1 MNQPHAVA
9 GIDIG
14 TNSVKML
21 VRRGTERHRFVQT
34 VRLGEGVHRSGELH
48 PDAVERTLEAL
59 RGFARTADEHGVT
72 ALAAVATSATRDARN
87 REAFLQAVE
96 SVLGTRPLVLSGVEE
111 GRLAYRGSC
120 IDLPDGIGSP
130 RLVLD
135 IGGGSTEFV
144 IGDTDVRSAF
154 SVDVG
159 CIRLTERELRA
170 DPPRPEELSNAIGHV
185 QDHLDD
191 VIRDMPAILDIASVV
206 GIGGTISTVAAVEIG
221 RMDPSDLHGFW
232 LSRDAAEDV
241 FRTLATE
248 RLADRLH
255 NPGLPPDRAP
265 IIVGGLCV
273 LVAVLRKLKA
283 DGLTVSQ
290 RNAIDGIC
298 AMLLEGTWPGGGA
311 PS

>member
-1 MNQPHAVA
+1 
-9 GIDIG
+9 
-14 TNSVKML
+14 
-21 VRRGTERHRFVQT
+21 
-34 VRLGEGVHRSGELH
+34 
-48 PDAVERTLEAL
+48 
-59 RGFARTADEHGVT
+59 
-72 ALAAVATSATRDARN
+72 
-87 REAFLQAVE
+87 
-96 SVLGTRPLVLSGVEE
+96 VLSGEAE

-120 IDLPDGIGSP
+120 VDLPDGVGSP
-130 RLVLD
+130 RLVVD

-144 IGDTDVRSAF
+144 LGDSEARAAVSI
-154 SVDVG
+154 DVG

-170 DPPRPEELSNAIGHV
+170 DPPRPAELSNAIGHV

-191 VIRDMPAILDIASVV
+191 VLRDMPAILDVASIV

-221 RMDPSDLHGFW
+221 LMDVSALHGFW

-290 RNAIDGIC
+290 RNAVDGIC
-298 AMLLEGTWPGGGA
+298 SMLLEGTWPGRGA